1 VTLHRLWQS
10 RSWNYVITAHAAFEV
25 ARRRISEETLRAVLA
40 LPEQRHRVRPGR
52 DALQSRI
59 NVAGRI
65 YLVRVFVDV
74 CRNPAEVVTVY
85 LTSKLAKYWR
95 LAP

>member
-1 VTLHRLWQS
+1 VAEPVLD
-10 RSWNYVITAHAAFEV
+10 YVITAHAAFEM

-40 LPEQRHRVRPGR
+40 LLEQRHRVRPGR

-85 LTSKLAKYWR
+85 LTSKLAKCWR
-95 LAP
+95 RAP

>member
-1 VTLHRLWQS
+1 
-10 RSWNYVITAHAAFEV
+10 
-25 ARRRISEETLRAVLA
+25 
-40 LPEQRHRVRPGR
+40 
-52 DALQSRI
+52 LQSRI